1 MSKLETRLLEY
12 EKNRQISSDS
22 EFVAALEAIIAEESK
37 KRSSRRD
44 FELLEEAVSILTSL
58 QTPNVDALEAH
69 AAEVT
74 KAAVYTA
81 TREEEKHY
89 IPMRRLIPIAAAV
102 LLLAAGMVAISAN
115 EDGLLFFSDKDEMD
129 QYDPG
134 VSYEKDENELIVS
147 ALSDYDIKEL
157 QELYKNVECEKLLL
171 PFGLG
176 KDYSINDISYDDMV
190 QYKSI
195 TIDLDRN
202 GSINNSISIF
212 INKGYTVPPDET
224 IRVGKFDVYVTNY
237 DDIYFGTFEY
247 NNCLYQFYAES
258 QDILFELINSM
269 KECKKKKKYSQ
280 FLY

>member
-102 LLLAAGMVAISAN
+102 LLLAAGMVTSYALDYFKNTNWLAEDAI
-115 EDGLLFFSDKDEMD
+115 EDIKRMESGKVYIRDGSDVIVSKEIYSDIDSLEKLSKTINIPDLLLPVGLSDKYYIDDICVDDLGIGQVVEFTIN
-129 QYDPG
+129 G
-134 VSYEKDENELIVS
+134 ENEKAEFVAETNS
-147 ALSDYDIKEL
+147 SWQVDIKKTPIAGFEVFISEFDGYY
-157 QELYKNVECEKLLL
+157 QGEFEFKNTIYNIRTSSEKELYK
-171 PFGLG
+171 
-176 KDYSINDISYDDMV
+176 II
-190 QYKSI
+190 
-195 TIDLDRN
+195 
-202 GSINNSISIF
+202 
-212 INKGYTVPPDET
+212 
-224 IRVGKFDVYVTNY
+224 
-237 DDIYFGTFEY
+237 
-247 NNCLYQFYAES
+247 ES
-258 QDILFELINSM
+258 LEVI
-269 KECKKKKKYSQ
+269 K
-280 FLY
+280 